1 MKTETFAH
9 VLAVHARLAF
19 AVIMIGVCVL
29 GAQAQE
35 PAGGGGRTV
44 WNGVY
49 TDAQATRGQTQYE
62 ATCRSC
68 HRDGPRKD
76 EAFRRDWQGTE
87 LEGLFSQIKKTMPA
101 NAPSSL
107 SDAVYLDIVAF
118 MLRVNMFPA
127 GSGELTADTIKGVRV
142 EGKDGPEP
150 VPNFA
155 LVQII
160 GCLSQGSEDAWV
172 VARGTEPTRTK
183 DPDPSKD
190 AELKNSQAAVLGSQ
204 TFRLLNV
211 YPRPDAYKGHKI
223 EAKGFLIRDPGGDRI
238 NATSVQS
245 LAPSCGQ

>member
-68 HRDGPRKD
+68 HRDGPRR
-76 EAFRRDWQGTE
+76 EVAFMRDWQGLE
-87 LEGLFSQIKKTMPA
+87 LEGLFNQTKATMPA

-107 SDAVYLDIVAF
+107 SDAAYLDIVAF
-118 MLRVNMFPA
+118 MLRANMFPA
-127 GSGELTADTIKGVRV
+127 GSSELTADTIRGVRV
-142 EGKDGPEP
+142 EGKNGPEP
-150 VPNFA
+150 VPNFT
-155 LVQII
+155 LVHVV
-160 GCLSQGSEDAWV
+160 GCLMQGTEDAWV
-172 VARGTEPTRTK
+172 VARGTEPVRTK

-190 AELKNSQAAVLGSQ
+190 AELKSSQATALGSQ
-204 TFRLLNV
+204 TFQLLNV

-223 EAKGFLIRDPGGDRI
+223 EAKGFLIRNPAGDRL